1 MFPHHFIMEQK
12 ALNYFQGKGSHSSLW
27 IPSIFSLLLSRAQNT
42 LLQVLFGFPGSSEGK
57 ESSCN
62 ARDLSLIPG
71 LGRSPGEGNGNPL
84 QNSCLENS
92 HGQRSLAGYSPW
104 GHKELDTTEQ
114 LHYYDLRAVLGIVN
128 SGGLVTK
135 SEKAMATHSSILA
148 WRIPMDREAW
158 WATVDGV
165 AKSQTLLSS

>member
-104 GHKELDTTEQ
+104 GHKELDTAERLTHTYIQ
-114 LHYYDLRAVLGIVN
+114 VICFRFLSPWLHRELFTTGSPFHSPLEL
-128 SGGLVTK
+128 SGY
-135 SEKAMATHSSILA
+135 SENGK
-148 WRIPMDREAW
+148 
-158 WATVDGV
+158 
-165 AKSQTLLSS
+165 